1 MKRNTKNPPEWKKK
15 EEKTTDVDLETAEVE
30 TEGSSN
36 DVTLPNNQFCL

>member
-1 MKRNTKNPPEWKKK
+1 MKHKKPSWMEKK

-30 TEGSSN
+30 TEGSRN